1 MYSLGGA
8 KHCRKVQPSAYGSL
22 RHGLLYK
29 LRPTS
34 ATCNLGLR
42 GCTNVTDRRCLD
54 ISLFRCK
61 ESEIHEV
68 TVLSG
73 VFGGGRW
80 CDRPPFDLTMD
91 FWIICTVFVRFLL
104 RLNRVKS
111 MSHKASSD
119 CPCFLPVKNCVKMH
133 RDVILGTKII
143 FFLGRGPAPSTMHTH
158 PSRRLRRLA
167 PSLLK
172 S

>member
-73 VFGGGRW
+73 VFGGGAMV
-80 CDRPPFDLTMD
+80 RPPPL
-91 FWIICTVFVRFLL
+91 
-104 RLNRVKS
+104 
-111 MSHKASSD
+111 SSD
-119 CPCFLPVKNCVKMH
+119 HGFLDNLHCVCKVPFAIEP
-133 RDVILGTKII
+133 RKIHV
-143 FFLGRGPAPSTMHTH
+143 P
-158 PSRRLRRLA
+158 
-167 PSLLK
+167 
-172 S
+172 

>member
-1 MYSLGGA
+1 MMIDCVLQTLFFSRSDVVRSVWIVFENYMMFIHVVHVGALSICHVHVSHLLYIVCISVCHAASLA
-8 KHCRKVQPSAYGSL
+8 NKCIHYVVRNIVEKYNPLRTV

-73 VFGGGRW
+73 VFGGAMV
-80 CDRPPFDLTMD
+80 RPP
-91 FWIICTVFVRFLL
+91 
-104 RLNRVKS
+104 
-111 MSHKASSD
+111 
-119 CPCFLPVKNCVKMH
+119 PP
-133 RDVILGTKII
+133 
-143 FFLGRGPAPSTMHTH
+143 P
-158 PSRRLRRLA
+158 
-167 PSLLK
+167 
-172 S
+172 